1 MERGESQTK
10 QKRRA
15 EAMPTA
21 ARRMHA
27 PQGRDQAKGK
37 KLLELCLATKNTNPR
52 QSGSETLSV
61 FRHSKLRNGAQGKA
75 ARTDQGKPF
84 RKRRPQAKAPRLA
97 WHESDGEE
105 EEEKEGAEEEDSEE
119 GEEEEDSEEGEEEE
133 GSEEGE
139 EEEDSEEGEE
149 EEDSEEGEEE
159 EDSEEGE
166 EEEDSEEGEE
176 EEGSEEGEEEEDSEE
191 GEEEEDSE
199 EGEDREQETDAAS
212 CRKPGDPDTLSGSS
226 LLASRGKRA
235 KENGAAP
242 GSSAMRASSSVK
254 RKRSRAEAVSEDES
268 SSSPASETEEPSA
281 AGSAWTSENGPSFA
295 SLGVPRALIRTA
307 ASLHIFHPSPIQVL
321 ALPHALRGKN
331 VCGLAPTG
339 SGKTLGYCWPLLQ
352 RIGRGEG
359 HAFMGLVLLPAREL
373 AIQVLDQFRIYGAQL
388 GARVCLLLGG
398 RDLVEEGKL
407 LDQCPHIVIGTPGR
421 VSDHV
426 QNAPERMK
434 KRLSLVDVL
443 VLDEADRLLSD
454 EFEDDLKTILACV
467 PTSSQGRQTLLFSAT
482 VSPALLALQRRFGDD
497 AMLLVDAHRTNQPA
511 LPNLS
516 HFYLFVPARMQPV
529 YLLYLLEHTPPFC
542 SDRGIV
548 FAGSV
553 RQTQQICT
561 TLEILKQ
568 AATPLHSLMEQRKR
582 VACLE
587 KFRSET
593 SRLLICTDVAG
604 RGLDLPRV
612 EFVINMQVPGKA
624 QDYVHRTG
632 RTARAGRKGVALTF
646 VDPKSVRAVHRIEA
660 LINTQLQPL
669 SSINEQDVLK
679 FLSNYSKVVQKS
691 LLFLNE
697 IGFDEKAEQ
706 HEEYTKAFK
715 EARRKRRAQKAE
727 IANAV
732 PV

>member
-1 MERGESQTK
+1 MEGGALHK
-10 QKRRA
+10 PRRA
-15 EAMPTA
+15 RPPSAS
-21 ARRMHA
+21 RRMQTPKDA
-27 PQGRDQAKGK
+27 DQAKGK
-37 KLLELCLATKNTNPR
+37 LLTSHVATKATRDATKDGAKIVAGFKHSMHCTGVKGKGVLP
-52 QSGSETLSV
+52 
-61 FRHSKLRNGAQGKA
+61 HKSKLSRKSPRGKA
-75 ARTDQGKPF
+75 LLHGVS
-84 RKRRPQAKAPRLA
+84 
-97 WHESDGEE
+97 ESDDEDEEEEDEEEEDREEGDEEEFEE
-105 EEEKEGAEEEDSEE
+105 EEEEED
-119 GEEEEDSEEGEEEE
+119 GEECGEENEYSEEE
-133 GSEEGE
+133 GRAEVDQGTGEEDGESEEEADDQQG
-139 EEEDSEEGEE
+139 
-149 EEDSEEGEEE
+149 
-159 EDSEEGE
+159 
-166 EEEDSEEGEE
+166 
-176 EEGSEEGEEEEDSEE
+176 
-191 GEEEEDSE
+191 
-199 EGEDREQETDAAS
+199 TDEAARAMKGRRNNYS
-212 CRKPGDPDTLSGSS
+212 YSS
-226 LLASRGKRA
+226 APFRRKRA
-235 KENGAAP
+235 RDESGAVP
-242 GSSAMRASSSVK
+242 GSPPAMSPSMDKRRRAGDV
-254 RKRSRAEAVSEDES
+254 AVSDDS
-268 SSSPASETEEPSA
+268 SFPQPSDNEEKPAA
-281 AGSAWTSENGPSFA
+281 AGSPWSGEENALTFA
-295 SLGVPRALIRTA
+295 SLGVPPALIRIA

-321 ALPHALRGKN
+321 SLPHTLRGKN

-352 RIGRGEG
+352 RIGRGDG

-373 AIQVLDQFRIYGAQL
+373 AIQVLDQFRIHGVEL
-388 GARVCLLLGG
+388 GVRVCLLLGG

-407 LDQCPHIVIGTPGR
+407 LDQCPHIVIATPGR
-421 VSDHV
+421 MSDHV
-426 QNAPERMK
+426 QNDPLRMK

-454 EFEDDLKTILACV
+454 EFEDDLKTILSCV

-497 AMLLVDAHRTNQPA
+497 AMPLVDAHPTDQPA

-516 HFYLFVPARMQPV
+516 HFYLFVPTRMQPI
-529 YLLYLLEHTPPFC
+529 YLLYLLEHTSPFC

-561 TLEILKQ
+561 ALEILKQ
-568 AATPLHSLMEQRKR
+568 SATPLHSLMEQRKR

-669 SSINEQDVLK
+669 LSINEQDVLK

-727 IANAV
+727 IANV
-732 PV
+732 VHV

>member
-1 MERGESQTK
+1 MEGSALHEL
-10 QKRRA
+10 RRA
-15 EAMPTA
+15 GPPPS
-21 ARRMHA
+21 RRM
-27 PQGRDQAKGK
+27 QTSKGTDQAKGK
-37 KLLELCLATKNTNPR
+37 LLASHEAAKAKRNATKGGAKTVAAFKRPMHCTGVKGKNV
-52 QSGSETLSV
+52 LS
-61 FRHSKLRNGAQGKA
+61 HKSKLSRKSPSRGKA
-75 ARTDQGKPF
+75 LLHGVS
-84 RKRRPQAKAPRLA
+84 
-97 WHESDGEE
+97 ESDDEDEEEEDEDEEDEEEEDREAGDEEDFEAEE
-105 EEEKEGAEEEDSEE
+105 EEEDGEE
-119 GEEEEDSEEGEEEE
+119 GEESNKDSEEEDRAEEDQDAGEEDS
-133 GSEEGE
+133 
-139 EEEDSEEGEE
+139 DSEEDADDQQVTDEAARTMKGRRNNSSYSCTPSRRKRAGDESGAIPGSLAMSPSVEKRRRAGDAAVADDSSFSQPRENEE
-149 EEDSEEGEEE
+149 E
-159 EDSEEGE
+159 
-166 EEEDSEEGEE
+166 
-176 EEGSEEGEEEEDSEE
+176 
-191 GEEEEDSE
+191 
-199 EGEDREQETDAAS
+199 
-212 CRKPGDPDTLSGSS
+212 P
-226 LLASRGKRA
+226 
-235 KENGAAP
+235 
-242 GSSAMRASSSVK
+242 V
-254 RKRSRAEAVSEDES
+254 
-268 SSSPASETEEPSA
+268 A
-281 AGSAWTSENGPSFA
+281 AGSPWLGVENAPTFA
-295 SLGVPRALIRTA
+295 SLGVPPALIRTA

-321 ALPHALRGKN
+321 SLPHTLRGKN

-352 RIGRGEG
+352 RIGRGDG

-373 AIQVLDQFRIYGAQL
+373 AIQVLDQFRIYGVQL
-388 GARVCLLLGG
+388 GVRVCLLLGG

-407 LDQCPHIVIGTPGR
+407 LDQCPHIVIATPGR
-421 VSDHV
+421 MSDHV
-426 QNAPERMK
+426 QNDPLRMK

-454 EFEDDLKTILACV
+454 EFEDDLKTILSCV

-497 AMLLVDAHRTNQPA
+497 AMPLVDAHPTDQPA

-516 HFYLFVPARMQPV
+516 HFYMFVPTRMQPI
-529 YLLYLLEHTPPFC
+529 YLLYLLEHTSPFC

-561 TLEILKQ
+561 ALEILKQ
-568 AATPLHSLMEQRKR
+568 SATPLHSLMEQRKR

-669 SSINEQDVLK
+669 PSINEQDVLK

-727 IANAV
+727 IANV
-732 PV
+732 VHV